1 MSITKLAYSGS
12 SKIIKNL
19 VARLNTLID
28 DTSAIQCDKTT
39 AGTYV
44 LKATVDAQGNVT
56 YEWESE

>member
-1 MSITKLAYSGS
+1 MSIPKLAYSGS

-19 VARLNTLID
+19 VNTVNALID
-28 DTSAIQCDKTT
+28 DNSAIQCDKTT

-56 YEWESE
+56 YTWESE